1 MISLWLAA
9 GGAVIFGLMY
19 AFGGQQASQM
29 AKSRGVQ
36 LVVGLIIV
44 WGVSALINTLIKL
57 AGAGS
62 NVSPISIGMAV
73 TGFMQ

>member
-36 LVVGLIIV
+36 LDRKSVV
-44 WGVSALINTLIKL
+44 
-57 AGAGS
+57 
-62 NVSPISIGMAV
+62 
-73 TGFMQ
+73 